1 MHKMRQPPS
10 KMVASFYTCIA
21 SLNALLNNLPVV
33 FFGNSIKTQCFSA
46 LYISLNVTCSN
57 ALALLLRLLA
67 KRRTLAQLLLSFH
80 QEHRLQQ
87 LPLLIRAYIILLLLH
102 EGIRYNR
109 QLRRY
114 LFTIH
119 DIEVT
124 FFIHFAKSPVYSQP
138 SFNVALYLLVHYSI
152 LS

>member
-1 MHKMRQPPS
+1 MRQPPS

-21 SLNALLNNLPVV
+21 FSLNALLNNLPVV

-46 LYISLNVTCSN
+46 LYISLNVTYSN
-57 ALALLLRLLA
+57 ALVLLLLRSFVSERRKLA
-67 KRRTLAQLLLSFH
+67 PLLLSFH

-124 FFIHFAKSPVYSQP
+124 FFIHFRQVTC
-138 SFNVALYLLVHYSI
+138 I
-152 LS
+152 

>member
-1 MHKMRQPPS
+1 MRQPPS

-21 SLNALLNNLPVV
+21 FSLNALLNNLPVV

-46 LYISLNVTCSN
+46 LYISLNVTYSN
-57 ALALLLRLLA
+57 ALVLLLLRSFVSERRKLA
-67 KRRTLAQLLLSFH
+67 LLLLSFH

-114 LFTIH
+114 LFTIN

-124 FFIHFAKSPVYSQP
+124 FFIHFRQVTC
-138 SFNVALYLLVHYSI
+138 I
-152 LS
+152 

>member
-1 MHKMRQPPS
+1 MHKNEATTF
-10 KMVASFYTCIA
+10 KDGCLIFYIA
-21 SLNALLNNLPVV
+21 FSLNALLNNLPVV

-57 ALALLLRLLA
+57 ALALLLLRLLA
-67 KRRTLAQLLLSFH
+67 SKRRTLAQLLLSFH

-114 LFTIH
+114 LFTMH

-124 FFIHFAKSPVYSQP
+124 FFIHFRQVTC
-138 SFNVALYLLVHYSI
+138 I
-152 LS
+152 

>member
-1 MHKMRQPPS
+1 MRQPPS

-21 SLNALLNNLPVV
+21 FSLNALLNNLPVV
-33 FFGNSIKTQCFSA
+33 FFGNSIKNSMLSA
-46 LYISLNVTCSN
+46 LYISLNVTYSN
-57 ALALLLRLLA
+57 ALVLLLLRSFVSERRKLA
-67 KRRTLAQLLLSFH
+67 LLLLSFH

-114 LFTIH
+114 LFTIN

-124 FFIHFAKSPVYSQP
+124 FFIHFRQVTC
-138 SFNVALYLLVHYSI
+138 I
-152 LS
+152 

>member
-1 MHKMRQPPS
+1 MRQPPS
-10 KMVASFYTCIA
+10 KMVASFYCIA
-21 SLNALLNNLPVV
+21 FSLNALLNNLPVV

-46 LYISLNVTCSN
+46 LYISLNVTYSN
-57 ALALLLRLLA
+57 ALVLLLLRSFVSERRKLA
-67 KRRTLAQLLLSFH
+67 LLLLSFH

-124 FFIHFAKSPVYSQP
+124 FFIHFRQVTC
-138 SFNVALYLLVHYSI
+138 I
-152 LS
+152 

>member
-1 MHKMRQPPS
+1 MGQPPS
-10 KMVASFYTCIA
+10 RWLPHFTT
-21 SLNALLNNLPVV
+21 SLSLSMLFLTTYQSYSSVILL
-33 FFGNSIKTQCFSA
+33 KTQCFSA

-57 ALALLLRLLA
+57 ALALLLLRLLA
-67 KRRTLAQLLLSFH
+67 SKRRTLAQLLLSFH

-114 LFTIH
+114 LFTMRYRSNLLH
-119 DIEVT
+119 P
-124 FFIHFAKSPVYSQP
+124 FSPSHLYIASRL
-138 SFNVALYLLVHYSI
+138 SMSRLYLLVHYSI

>member
-1 MHKMRQPPS
+1 MRQPPS
-10 KMVASFYTCIA
+10 KMVASFLHLHRF

-46 LYISLNVTCSN
+46 LYISLNVTYSN
-57 ALALLLRLLA
+57 ALVLLLLRSFVSERRKLA
-67 KRRTLAQLLLSFH
+67 LLLLSFH

-124 FFIHFAKSPVYSQP
+124 FFIHFRQVTC
-138 SFNVALYLLVHYSI
+138 I
-152 LS
+152 

>member
-1 MHKMRQPPS
+1 MTPQLNQCTKNGNHLQRWLPH
-10 KMVASFYTCIA
+10 FTLA
-21 SLNALLNNLPVV
+21 SLSLSMLFLTTYQSYSSVILL
-33 FFGNSIKTQCFSA
+33 KTQCFSA

-57 ALALLLRLLA
+57 ALALLLLRLLA
-67 KRRTLAQLLLSFH
+67 SKRRTLAQLLLSFH

-124 FFIHFAKSPVYSQP
+124 FFIHFRQVTC
-138 SFNVALYLLVHYSI
+138 I
-152 LS
+152 

>member
-21 SLNALLNNLPVV
+21 FSLNALLNNLPVV
-33 FFGNSIKTQCFSA
+33 FFGNLLKTQCFSA

-57 ALALLLRLLA
+57 ALVLLLLRLLA
-67 KRRTLAQLLLSFH
+67 SKRRTPAQLLLSFH

-102 EGIRYNR
+102 EDIRYNR

-124 FFIHFAKSPVYSQP
+124 FFIHFRQVTC
-138 SFNVALYLLVHYSI
+138 I
-152 LS
+152 

>member
-1 MHKMRQPPS
+1 MLFLTTYPS
-10 KMVASFYTCIA
+10 YSSVI
-21 SLNALLNNLPVV
+21 LL
-33 FFGNSIKTQCFSA
+33 KTQCFSA
-46 LYISLNVTCSN
+46 LYISLNVTYSN
-57 ALALLLRLLA
+57 ALVLLLLRSFVSERRKLA
-67 KRRTLAQLLLSFH
+67 LLLLSFH

-119 DIEVT
+119 DRSNLLHP
-124 FFIHFAKSPVYSQP
+124 FSPSHLYIASRLSMSQ
-138 SFNVALYLLVHYSI
+138 LYLLVHYSI

>member
-1 MHKMRQPPS
+1 MHKNEATTF
-10 KMVASFYTCIA
+10 KDGCLIFTLA
-21 SLNALLNNLPVV
+21 SLSLSMLFLTTYQSYSSVILL
-33 FFGNSIKTQCFSA
+33 KTQCFSA

-57 ALALLLRLLA
+57 ALALLLLRLLA
-67 KRRTLAQLLLSFH
+67 SKRRTLAQLLLSFH

-124 FFIHFAKSPVYSQP
+124 FFIHFRQVTC
-138 SFNVALYLLVHYSI
+138 I
-152 LS
+152 

>member
-1 MHKMRQPPS
+1 MRQPPS

-21 SLNALLNNLPVV
+21 FSLNALLNNLPVV

-46 LYISLNVTCSN
+46 LYISLNVTYSN
-57 ALALLLRLLA
+57 ALVLLLLRSFVSERRKLA
-67 KRRTLAQLLLSFH
+67 LLLLSFH

-124 FFIHFAKSPVYSQP
+124 FFIHFRQVTC
-138 SFNVALYLLVHYSI
+138 I
-152 LS
+152 